1 MSNAIEGNKMTVIIK
16 RILWEFSLYLKFM
29 DTGKNNDKNKT
40 N

>member
-1 MSNAIEGNKMTVIIK
+1 MSNAIEGNKLTVMIK
-16 RILWEFSLYLKFM
+16 RILWEFSLYWKFM